1 MRDVFFLCKFVNHFQ
16 TNSKYFIKYEI
27 DPTRL
32 WLLQLLKEINNT
44 QKKITTNQYI
54 KEHIDILFVY
64 MDNPELYKG
73 PII

>member
-1 MRDVFFLCKFVNHFQ
+1 MKLIQLDYGYYNYLKK
-16 TNSKYFIKYEI
+16 SI
-27 DPTRL
+27 TRR
-32 WLLQLLKEINNT
+32 
-44 QKKITTNQYI
+44 KKITTNQYI

>member
-1 MRDVFFLCKFVNHFQ
+1 MFYFSVNLSII
-16 TNSKYFIKYEI
+16 SKQIPSILLNMKLIQLDYGYYNYLKKSI
-27 DPTRL
+27 TRR
-32 WLLQLLKEINNT
+32 
-44 QKKITTNQYI
+44 KKITTNQYI